1 MSHKLYKW
9 EIALALGFMI
19 ALLWGVTTA
28 QAQEELADRVIRIH
42 VIANSD
48 SEEDQRLKLEVRD
61 AVLELVAEAGEGV
74 NDPAEMAQRLLPKL
88 PELERAGEEVLRD
101 RGCGDEVTA
110 TLTRCWFPT
119 KHYSDF
125 AFPAGEYT
133 ALRLAIGEG
142 EGENWWCVAFPP
154 LCVGAAAESI
164 ENAVSVGYFT
174 QEQGALLTAQEG
186 EYVLRFKSMEL
197 FGQIK
202 RLILGE
208 NT

>member
-1 MSHKLYKW
+1 MSQRLYKW
-9 EIALALGFMI
+9 EIALALGFLV

-28 QAQEELADRVIRIH
+28 QAQGELADRVIRIH

-48 SEEDQRLKLEVRD
+48 SENDQRLKLEVRD

-133 ALRLAIGEG
+133 ALRLVIGEG

>member
-133 ALRLAIGEG
+133 ALRLVIGEG
-142 EGENWWCVAFPP
+142 AGENWWCVAFPP